1 MGNVPLTFKKNTLL
15 MQLIL
20 IISMLSLSLSPS
32 LSFSLW
38 NQVGRNFAQGF
49 IIRF

>member
-20 IISMLSLSLSPS
+20 IISMLSLFLPLSLS
-32 LSFSLW
+32 LSGTKLGETLPR
-38 NQVGRNFAQGF
+38 VL
-49 IIRF
+49 